1 MKFSNNQSRTSCFS
15 QTLHFLDGVQSSAQQ
30 YVYASASASPAPS
43 VVPGFTKAGQTG
55 ALNLTPGS
63 PFNERFEGGLV
74 AIDGQGKFLFV
85 LNPSSNDI
93 SMFQI
98 NPATG
103 ALSEVPASP
112 FQVPPTINPSLA
124 PSQPISIGTEKSGKF
139 LFVGYYLGDFQG
151 SSAVVTLAIDTSGLN
166 PALLATHSIETNS
179 GGAPAQLLTD
189 PKGLRLYVGLSRGQN
204 NLQIGGAEVYSID
217 TASGALGFLG
227 FADSPPGRRPHGSY
241 GPARPV
247 FLCRLGRKY
256 RHRG

>member
-55 ALNLTPGS
+55 ALNLIPGS

-93 SMFQI
+93 SMFQM

-103 ALSEVPASP
+103 ALSEAPASP

-124 PSQPISIGTEKSGKF
+124 PSQPIAICTEKSGKF

-151 SSAVVTLAIDTSGLN
+151 SRAVVTLAIDTSGLN
-166 PALLATHSIETNS
+166 AALLATHSIETKQRRC
-179 GGAPAQLLTD
+179 A
-189 PKGLRLYVGLSRGQN
+189 R
-204 NLQIGGAEVYSID
+204 
-217 TASGALGFLG
+217 TAA
-227 FADSPPGRRPHGSY
+227 H
-241 GPARPV
+241 
-247 FLCRLGRKY
+247 
-256 RHRG
+256 